1 MKWASGWTGI
11 ARSLIF
17 FKKFSFGRVLA
28 GLWITLCKTFDPIN
42 CKSLI
47 YGVTHQKIAENGTK
61 YKKIY
66 VYESMHCSVSV
77 RFIRRYGSANTYFL
91 IEPHN
96 AIQDCGYVLL
106 LAGKAHLIHQNRPLE
121 NA

>member
-1 MKWASGWTGI
+1 M
-11 ARSLIF
+11 
-17 FKKFSFGRVLA
+17 
-28 GLWITLCKTFDPIN
+28 
-42 CKSLI
+42 
-47 YGVTHQKIAENGTK
+47 
-61 YKKIY
+61 
-66 VYESMHCSVSV
+66 VYSAIVS
-77 RFIRRYGSANTYFL
+77 FIRRYGSANTYFL

>member
-17 FKKFSFGRVLA
+17 FKKFSCCGVLVR
-28 GLWITLCKTFDPIN
+28 LWITLCKTFDPIC

-47 YGVTHQKIAENGTK
+47 CGVVQQKMAVNRIES
-61 YKKIY
+61 KKIY
-66 VYESMHCSVSV
+66 VYESMLCSASV
-77 RFIRRYGSANTYFL
+77 RFIRRYGSANTYFF

-96 AIQDCGYVLL
+96 AIQDCGYVLVP
-106 LAGKAHLIHQNRPLE
+106 ASKPH
-121 NA
+121 